1 MDSNSLLTSI
11 MQLAERSKR
20 NLRAAPGQI
29 ADQISNFVPDWQA
42 TSAAVPS
49 AIKSSAGKTNEE
61 VFKKAIEETAGNAIP
76 GGAGAAGIFI
86 GPKSPLFN
94 TSFAKQ
100 ALDMLRNKIPEK
112 DVWRKYGTGL
122 GVDGKLR
129 QEISDNSAQLIS
141 QGYTKEG
148 LEGFILHHPKLAQA
162 YPELP
167 QGFDLRLFL
176 DPKAKNNSGVFDPIS
191 GKMKVIGKDKD
202 RLASVGL
209 HELQH
214 KVQSIEDYARGGSTA
229 LFDKDGIFG
238 NRQLI
243 DLMNSFR
250 KEAKK
255 EYETAVKAYQR
266 LPIGSSERHAAQEV
280 ATAKARELGATS
292 LDGMYRRL
300 AGEVEARNTQYRQF
314 MTPEERLFNFFK
326 DTADTPIDKQVIMFR
341 DSITNKP
348 RLK

>member
-1 MDSNSLLTSI
+1 MDSNSLLTTL
-11 MQLAERSKR
+11 MRLAERSKR

-29 ADQISNFVPDWQA
+29 ADQASNFIPDWQ
-42 TSAAVPS
+42 SASASVPT
-49 AIKSSAGKTNEE
+49 AIKQGTGKTDEE
-61 VFKKAIEETAGNAIP
+61 VFKKAIEETAGNTIP
-76 GGAGAAGIFI
+76 GGAVAAGIFI

-94 TSFAKQ
+94 SSFAKQ

-112 DVWRKYGTGL
+112 EVWRKYGTGL

-129 QEISDNSAQLIS
+129 QEISDNSVQLIS

-167 QGFDLRLFL
+167 QGFDLKLFL
-176 DPKAKNNSGVFDPIS
+176 DPKAKKNSGVFDPTS
-191 GKMKVIGKDKD
+191 GKMRVIGKDKD
-202 RLASVGL
+202 KLANVGL

-214 KVQSIEDYARGGSTA
+214 KVQFIEDYARGGSTD

-238 NRQLI
+238 NKQLI
-243 DLMNSFR
+243 DLMNNFR

-255 EYETAVKAYQR
+255 EYETAVKAYQK

-280 ATAKARELGATS
+280 ATAKGRELGTTS

-300 AGEVEARNTQYRQF
+300 AGEVESRNTQYRQF
-314 MTPEERLFNFFK
+314 MTPEERLFHFFK
-326 DTADTPIDKQVIMFR
+326 STADTPVDKQIVMFR